1 MREVNQ
7 MRKTIRVILLMS
19 MLIISAF
26 GISACGKKVVDEEQ
40 IKQELEA
47 NAEFQFLKEGEQI
60 EKIVIERRQT
70 EKEQKT
76 DTVWCTVV
84 TNDAEVSCQKNVILS
99 YGLYDKTGWMLDE
112 IEVEPKEKWIMTPLK
127 GVEESGLSPLLSGQ
141 VIVIDEEEWLI
152 TQENLLKAEIE
163 KQQTDLEQK
172 IDKLTISLVLDDKL
186 ERAEGKVEVLFMFD
200 QKWKYDSII
209 SMDDFAVSMKEEYS
223 LNVSEND
230 LMEKVIEAELPVGE
244 TKQTIFVEK
253 EEISDFRIDEH
264 KAESKGSR
272 QIYQC
277 SYRVNKSQVV
287 LEMETA
293 ITYTY
298 QDGNGWSGSAN
309 KTESKYR
316 QILREIG

>member
-1 MREVNQ
+1 

-112 IEVEPKEKWIMTPLK
+112 IEVEPKEKWIIRRRK
-127 GVEESGLSPLLSGQ
+127 
-141 VIVIDEEEWLI
+141 D
-152 TQENLLKAEIE
+152 
-163 KQQTDLEQK
+163 
-172 IDKLTISLVLDDKL
+172 
-186 ERAEGKVEVLFMFD
+186 R
-200 QKWKYDSII
+200 
-209 SMDDFAVSMKEEYS
+209 
-223 LNVSEND
+223 
-230 LMEKVIEAELPVGE
+230 
-244 TKQTIFVEK
+244 
-253 EEISDFRIDEH
+253 
-264 KAESKGSR
+264 
-272 QIYQC
+272 
-277 SYRVNKSQVV
+277 SY
-287 LEMETA
+287 
-293 ITYTY
+293 
-298 QDGNGWSGSAN
+298 
-309 KTESKYR
+309 
-316 QILREIG
+316 